1 MVASEKLRDHQ
12 GVRADFK
19 QLRNVFTLLPWRMGA
34 PIAMLIVAAAVSAV
48 LDMAAVAAMLPL
60 TQVLTGGGEL
70 PAAVSRLLIPL
81 LPNDER
87 STVLLA
93 LALLIGF
100 AFIAKN
106 VTLIAIRWWALG
118 VTTRASTRLQ
128 AELLNRYSASPYAR
142 HRMRSKSTILQNV
155 TTAAAG
161 SIDGVLLGYITI
173 AVDGLTVILLL
184 LTMLVLSPIGSV
196 GAIIIFGGAG
206 LLISRVLK
214 PSALKLAWRSMEIET
229 EAWGLINPA
238 IEGFRESRVFG
249 REHFFVGR
257 YRSNRARLAR
267 TRRPQVILGELPK
280 YLLEIVMVFGI
291 LVVALLL
298 FATQPEPKAFGLLAV
313 FAAASV
319 RIIPALN
326 RLVATYNSI
335 RAARPYLSTVSREI
349 SEFDVDEESDS
360 DSEVDLIDVPTDAS
374 IVVRGL
380 GFRYPDS
387 EQMVLSG
394 VNAEIRRGATV
405 ALVGAS
411 GAGKTTFADILVGLL
426 EASEG
431 SVTVGDFN
439 IASHPRSWRR
449 DVAMVSQRVYLWEA
463 SVRDLI
469 TFGLPADE
477 VDEELLDDVVHM
489 ARLDQL
495 VGAMPEGL
503 DTVIGDSGERVSGG
517 QAQRIGIAR
526 ALYAC
531 PKVLVL
537 DEATSALD
545 NETEYEITRVIEN
558 LRGDVTV
565 IVIAHRLSTVKNADE
580 ILFFAD
586 GKLKSRGTMESL
598 RVSDPDFTRLV
609 ELGALD
615 S

>member
-1 MVASEKLRDHQ
+1 MAAGRKAGEVR

-19 QLRNVFTLLPWRMGA
+19 HLRTVFTLLPWRMGA
-34 PIAMLIVAAAVSAV
+34 PIALLIMAAAASAA

-60 TQVLTGGGEL
+60 TQVLTGAGEM
-70 PAAVSRLLIPL
+70 PTIVSQFLVPI
-81 LPNDER
+81 LPNGDR

-93 LALLIGF
+93 LALLIGL
-100 AFIAKN
+100 AFMAKN
-106 VTLIAIRWWALG
+106 AALIAIRWWTLG
-118 VTTRASTRLQ
+118 VTTRASTHLQ
-128 AELLNRYSASPYAR
+128 AELLNRYASAPYVR
-142 HRMRSKSTILQNV
+142 HRMRSKSGILQNL
-155 TTAAAG
+155 TTAAPG

-173 AVDGLTVILLL
+173 AVDGLTVILLFA
-184 LTMLVLSPIGSV
+184 TMFVLSPTGSI
-196 GAIIIFGGAG
+196 GAIVIFGGAG
-206 LLISRVLK
+206 LIISKLLK
-214 PSALKLAWRSMEIET
+214 PAALKFAWRSMEVET

-249 REHFFVGR
+249 REEFFVGR
-257 YRSNRARLAR
+257 YRVNRGHFAM
-267 TRRPQVILGELPK
+267 TRRPQVLLGELPK

-298 FATQPEPKAFGLLAV
+298 FATQPESTAFGLLAV

-326 RLVATYNSI
+326 RLVATFNGI
-335 RAARPYLSTVSREI
+335 RAARPYLSAVSREV
-349 SEFDVDEESDS
+349 SEFDADEERIRNATDGLV
-360 DSEVDLIDVPTDAS
+360 EVPHDAP
-374 IVVRGL
+374 VLVRGL
-380 GFRYPDS
+380 GFKYPDS

-394 VNAEIRRGATV
+394 VDVEIDRGSVV

-411 GAGKTTFADILVGLL
+411 GAGKTTFADVIVGLL
-426 EASEG
+426 EATEG
-431 SVTVGDFN
+431 SVTVGDVD
-439 IASHPRSWRR
+439 IAEFPKSWRR

-469 TFGLPADE
+469 TFGVPLAE
-477 VDEELLDDVVHM
+477 VDEPLLEDVVRK
-489 ARLDQL
+489 ARLSGL
-495 VGAMPEGL
+495 VDDMPDGL
-503 DTVIGDSGERVSGG
+503 DTVVGDSGARISGG

-526 ALYAC
+526 ALYAR

-545 NETEYEITRVIEN
+545 NETEHEVTRALEN

-586 GKLKSRGTMESL
+586 GRLRSRGTMEGL
-598 RVSDPDFTRLV
+598 RMSDPAFARLV
-609 ELGALD
+609 ELGTLG
-615 S
+615 